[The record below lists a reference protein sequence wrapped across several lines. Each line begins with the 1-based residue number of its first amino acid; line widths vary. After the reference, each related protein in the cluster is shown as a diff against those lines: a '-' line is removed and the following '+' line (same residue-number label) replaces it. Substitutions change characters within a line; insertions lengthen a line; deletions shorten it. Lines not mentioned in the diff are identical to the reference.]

1 VSNDGTL
8 FQGSGARPLFG
19 SDLLSAV
26 VATVS
31 DIALLVEPSGRIRSA
46 MANPDNRSFGEA
58 AGWPGRN
65 LSDLLLPESLE
76 RFRRRHAEMVA
87 GAEAGDK
94 AVYRWAELMH
104 ASDGTEGFPVRYSMH
119 WMAQDELILMLG
131 QDQRPVIE
139 IQQQL
144 LNAQIALE
152 RDYEAQREMDTR
164 YRLLMGFTRDAIVLF
179 SMATGRIID
188 LNNNAAALVGAARAD
203 LMGSPF
209 AEQFEDRRTAEF
221 LSALSNALPS
231 DLPSPMQ
238 AVAARTQ
245 RRLVLH
251 SKVFRAAGERLVLC
265 RIEDPGQAGTDG
277 SELSVNLRQLFYE
290 GVDGIVF
297 TNKDGIIEAAS
308 EAFLNLTDAPSLS
321 SVRGRSMADFLARG
335 AVDLKVLLETA
346 RRSGHLRVYA
356 TRLATDFDA
365 QVSVEIS
372 ATWLNDRADPI
383 LALVI
388 RDASTSASLRSDMS
402 LGGDS
407 ARGVMELVGSTTL
420 KDIVAETTNVV
431 EKICIETAIELTRNN
446 RVAAAEMLGL
456 SRQSLYVK
464 LRKYGLLSRNEE

>member
-1 VSNDGTL
+1 MSNDGTL
-8 FQGSGARPLFG
+8 FQNSGARPLFG

-31 DIALLVEPSGRIRSA
+31 DIALLAEPSGRIRSA
-46 MANPDNRSFGEA
+46 MAGPDNRSFGEA
-58 AGWPGRN
+58 AKWPGRN
-65 LSDLLLPESLE
+65 LSDLLLPDSFA
-76 RFRRRHAEMVA
+76 RFRKRYAELVA
-87 GAEAGDK
+87 DTEGGEK
-94 AVYRWAELMH
+94 AAYRWAELMH
-104 ASDGTEGFPVRYSMH
+104 AGEGGDGFPVRYSMH
-119 WMAQDELILMLG
+119 WMPEEELILMLG

-179 SMATGRIID
+179 SMSTGRIVD
-188 LNNNAAALVGAARAD
+188 LNNNAAALVGAARSE
-203 LMGSPF
+203 LMNGLF
-209 AEQFEDRRTAEF
+209 AEQFEDRKTSEF
-221 LSALSNALPS
+221 LAALSAVLPS
-231 DLPSPMQ
+231 DVPAPIE

-251 SKVFRAAGERLVLC
+251 AKMFRAAGERLVLC
-265 RIEDPGQAGTDG
+265 RIEDPGQAGSDG
-277 SELSVNLRQLFYE
+277 NALSVNLRQLFYE

-297 TNKDGIIEAAS
+297 TSKDGIIEAAS

-321 SVRGRSMADFLARG
+321 AVRGRSMADFLARG

-346 RRSGHLRVYA
+346 RRSGSLRVYA
-356 TRLATDFDA
+356 SRLTTDFDA
-365 QVSVEIS
+365 QVAVEIS
-372 ATWLNDRADPI
+372 ATWLNERADPI

-388 RDASTSASLRSDMS
+388 RDASTSASLRSDLT
-402 LGGDS
+402 LGGDN